1 MTTNKPTGIQ
11 TKDQKKES
19 ENELVVSYKTL
30 RNLIGF
36 AGMLLPLI
44 LIFFSGRGEN
54 DKWIENS
61 ISDYYYSNRGDL
73 LVVVLSILGVFLF
86 TYQGYDWKESA
97 VTTIAAICGIGVGFS
112 PTRTELANSLSIHT
126 TRETVPM
133 IFGVERHFVFAGLF
147 FVALAIM
154 SLYYFTKS
162 DPNRKRM
169 LFNKDQKAIR
179 DRVHRICG
187 WIIVGCVLMLA
198 VHFIFNPFHSIF
210 GLPVVFFFET
220 IAVEAFGFSWLTKGQ
235 TFWPDGEHYLGK
247 TVREMKTQM
256 APSTKK

>member
-1 MTTNKPTGIQ
+1 MTTNKQMNVQ

-44 LIFFSGRGEN
+44 LILFSGRGEN

-61 ISDYYYSNRGDL
+61 ISDYYYSSNGDL

-97 VTTIAAICGIGVGFS
+97 VTTLAAICGIGVAFS
-112 PTRTELANSLSIHT
+112 PTRTELANSKSIHII
-126 TRETVPM
+126 RDTVPE
-133 IFGVERHFVFAGLF
+133 IFGLERHFVFAGVF
-147 FVALAIM
+147 FIALAIM
-154 SLYYFTKS
+154 SLHYFTKS
-162 DPNRKRM
+162 DPNRKRRM
-169 LFNKDQKAIR
+169 LNKDQKAIR

-187 WIIVGCVLMLA
+187 WIIIGCVLMLG
-198 VHFIFNPFHSIF
+198 VHFILKPFNSIF
-210 GLPVVFFFET
+210 GFPVVFFFET

-247 TVREMKTQM
+247 TMREMKTQM
-256 APSTKK
+256 APSKK